1 MKRFLS
7 LVVISTLLVTPSAY
21 GAVKKPAV
29 KALRILTTVGPVDE
43 FAGLVTSGKAIIV
56 YGNKGDKSYARALDA
71 TGKELWNIALDSA
84 SPSVATA
91 AAVDAA
97 GNIWIAGS
105 TSLMR
110 ATPAPSPTTSVL
122 NPDKTTPT
130 PDIFSADLNAFS
142 LWSINAT
149 TQGLTQ
155 YSLQLESPILINSIA
170 VDKTGITA
178 VGSSGAVIRSDL
190 IGKISKPIFI
200 GTDATNFESVIA
212 HSDGTLTLM
221 GSSSETLGGK
231 KLVGKIDGVIVKIS
245 KAGKVLNVVRSSA
258 PKASRSWN
266 SASSTLLLAGDV
278 VTGTKI
284 ESAVTKFSNSYVP
297 TWTYRFPSTGTAF
310 TAGSTY
316 AFLQSTSAITQ
327 LSNWSPKS
335 PQALLLTF
343 DSKGVISGGYSA
355 PVDQKQVLGLYAS
368 KDLGLLCITSSAES
382 VSIFTLN

>member
-7 LVVISTLLVTPSAY
+7 LVVISTFLVTPSSY

-43 FAGLVTSGKAIIV
+43 FSGLVTSGKVIIV

-71 TGKELWNIALDSA
+71 SGKELWNIALDSA

-105 TSLMR
+105 TSLLR
-110 ATPAPSPTTSVL
+110 ATPAPTTSVL

-155 YSLQLESPILINSIA
+155 YSLQLESPILINAIT

-190 IGKISKPIFI
+190 LGKISKPIFI
-200 GTDATNFESVIA
+200 GTDATNFESVIS
-212 HSDGTLTLM
+212 HSDGTATLV
-221 GSSSETLGGK
+221 GSSAETLGAK
-231 KLVGKIDGVIVKIS
+231 KLVGKIDGVIVKLS
-245 KAGKVLNVVRSSA
+245 KAGKVINVVRSSA

-278 VTGTKI
+278 VTGAKI
-284 ESAVTKFSNSYVP
+284 ESAVTKFSYSYVP
-297 TWTYRFPSTGTAF
+297 TWTYRFLSTGTSF
-310 TAGSTY
+310 VAGSTY
-316 AFLQSTSAITQ
+316 AFIQSTSAITQ

-368 KDLGLLCITSSAES
+368 KDLGLFCITSSAES